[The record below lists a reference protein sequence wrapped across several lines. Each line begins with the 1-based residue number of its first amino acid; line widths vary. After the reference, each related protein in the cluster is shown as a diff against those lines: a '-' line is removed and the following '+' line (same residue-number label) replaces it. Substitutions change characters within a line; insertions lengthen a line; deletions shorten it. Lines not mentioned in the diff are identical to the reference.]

1 MEEKVLKDYMQL
13 KAEVYEGLVPKSI
26 DSALLSEVN
35 WIGRGN
41 CMSGEDVGIRVEVGD
56 IVYMDY
62 GQAYLNEMGYQ
73 HFGLVLAICEKKA
86 LVVPMTSNAKTY
98 ANAYD
103 PEENPKGKKNLFGLP
118 GIIDGLC
125 KKSVLFLN
133 DMKFVNTAR
142 IIEKK
147 AHIDAKS
154 ATFRKIQLRIMMI
167 LFGTKQM

>member
-1 MEEKVLKDYMQL
+1 MEEKVLKNYMQL
-13 KAEVYEGLVPKSI
+13 KAELYEGIIPKSLE
-26 DSALLSEVN
+26 SAMLSEAN

-41 CMSGEDVGIRVEVGD
+41 CMCGEDVGIHVRVGD

-73 HFGLVLAICEKKA
+73 HFGLVMTICEKKA
-86 LVVPMTSNAKTY
+86 LVIPMTSNAKTY

-103 PEENPKGKKNLFGLP
+103 PKNNPYGKKNLFGLP

-125 KKSVLFLN
+125 KQSVLFLN

-142 IIEKK
+142 IIEVK
-147 AHIDAKS
+147 AHIDVKS
-154 ATFRKIQLRIMMI
+154 TIFRDVQLGVMRI
-167 LFGTKQM
+167 LFGTK